1 METGVS
7 TFVTFSDLLDTV
19 IHQTNKEPFMLKE
32 QADRESSDRYPQEIE
47 NWQPKQKKPQLSN
60 AVICGIGSA
69 FPKRKYLQEEVGAL
83 LGIDNRTVQKLL
95 AAKHILTRHLYLPE
109 PALGQTAIAD
119 ESQEMLNEKFD
130 QGVLDIGVRATRQA
144 IADSPF
150 KKSEID
156 FLVCVTSSGF
166 RVPGLSSII
175 ARALNLK
182 PELYRLDVVGMGCNA
197 GMSGLKTAQALAK
210 EGKKGILLCCEINS
224 AIYVRDESI
233 RTGIVNSLFGDGAA
247 AVVLAGADLLENNQ
261 FSSVQSAGGIK
272 AEILG
277 FESFSIP
284 NQWGAMRFDW
294 NQEQKKWSFGL
305 SKEIPF
311 VVGDHLKFPVVKLLE
326 KNGLRTSDIQHWT
339 IHTGGAAVIE
349 GAKKSLG
356 ISDFDVRHTRS
367 VLRDYGNISSG
378 SFFVSYERLMQEG
391 CIKNQDLGVLI
402 AMGPGATLEACLVRY
417 YED

>member
-1 METGVS
+1 
-7 TFVTFSDLLDTV
+7 
-19 IHQTNKEPFMLKE
+19 MLKE
-32 QADRESSDRYPQEIE
+32 LTNDVHSE
-47 NWQPKQKKPQLSN
+47 NSQDTERHSPKQIRSKSSG
-60 AVICGIGSA
+60 AMICGIGTA
-69 FPKRKYLQEEVGAL
+69 FPRRQYSQEEVGAL

-95 AAKHILTRHLYLPE
+95 AAKHILSRHLYLPE
-109 PALGQTAIAD
+109 PAFGQTAIAD
-119 ESQEMLNEKFD
+119 ETQEMLNEKFD

-144 IADSPF
+144 LAGCPF

-156 FLVCVTSSGF
+156 FLICVTSSGF
-166 RVPGLSSII
+166 RVPGLSSMI
-175 ARALNLK
+175 ARALNFK

-197 GMSGLKTAQALAK
+197 GMSALKTAQALAK
-210 EGKKGILLCCEINS
+210 EGQKGILLCCEINS

-247 AVVLAGADLLENNQ
+247 AVVLAGADQ
-261 FSSVQSAGGIK
+261 FSKKTFTVEGKRNSIY

-277 FESFSIP
+277 MESFSIP

-294 NQEQKKWSFGL
+294 NEIQKKWSFGL

-311 VVGDHLKFPVVKLLE
+311 VVGEHLKFPVGKLLE
-326 KNGLRTSDIQHWT
+326 KNGFTTTDIQHWT
-339 IHTGGAAVIE
+339 LHTGGAAVID

-356 ISDFDVRHTRS
+356 ITDHDVRHTRS

-378 SFFVSYERLMQEG
+378 SFLVSYERLLNEG
-391 CIKNQDLGVLI
+391 VINDQDLGVLI

-417 YED
+417 HRA